1 MQESIINI
9 VQDYL
14 ELRKTNILKDD
25 GFLLRLKNIGL
36 TNEKAI
42 EILLK
47 MDDEWTLEQIVIL
60 KIKEAKQKYLIG
72 ISITLLLLIFSIL
85 SFFGFL
91 FEGKIQLIA
100 FSLGTLTS
108 GLYGKSK
115 LRSIETIEKNR
126 KLIWQSWLGKKT
138 KKPLKIKRIT
148 NSLKSNK
155 NKE

>member
-1 MQESIINI
+1 MKESIINI

-25 GFLLRLKNIGL
+25 EFLLRLKNIDL

-91 FEGKIQLIA
+91 FEGKIQLIV

-108 GLYGKSK
+108 GIYGKSK
-115 LRSIETIEKNR
+115 LRSIQTIKKNR

>member
-1 MQESIINI
+1 MKESIINI

-14 ELRKTNILKDD
+14 EFRKTNILKDD
-25 GFLLRLKNIGL
+25 EFLLRLKNIGL